1 MDEGLPPAG
10 ATMRVRALRRQYRL
24 ARNGY
29 RGAVAGGGLSPGGAV
44 RKRRYGNRDEP
55 TIREHGAASAA
66 GDACAAGRDRPD
78 VRPGAGHDDREHP
91 GRGHRSG
98 RTAGPRRRRHR
109 RRGGRRDDRR
119 RVHGRRGSGRAAR
132 PEPVRPL
139 RGDGGA
145 GRLPD
150 EPAGRRAGP
159 RGPDRVAGDGSGRR
173 QRERDGRGDRRA
185 AGGRRDQRGRRRGH
199 HPRPDRGGPHRP
211 QLPELPA
218 TGARGAARRPGVA
231 RQPGVQVRPELPRHR
246 RRRGRL
252 TRQLLLHRRHQRHRR
267 GQRHVR
273 RQPQHRD
280 HPGAA
285 GADRGHPGRVR
296 RRPRAAVERRHQVG
310 HQPAPSRAARGTT
323 RGWSSPSASGCGA
336 TGRRSPRTP
345 TATPPAT
352 PTPIRTPTSRA
363 T

>member
-1 MDEGLPPAG
+1 MTNPRFESTARRAPLAMLALLVVTAPTFARAQVTTTGNIRVAATDQDGLPVPG
-10 ATMRVRALRRQYRL
+10 AAVTAAAEDAATTRVALTDATGLAELRALNPSARYVVTVELAGFRTSRQ
-24 ARNGY
+24 
-29 RGAVAGGGLSPGGAV
+29 AGVLV
-44 RKRRYGNRDEP
+44 
-55 TIREHGAASAA
+55 
-66 GDACAAGRDRPD
+66 
-78 VRPGAGHDDREHP
+78 
-91 GRGHRSG
+91 
-98 RTAGPRRRRHR
+98 
-109 RRGGRRDDRR
+109 
-119 RVHGRRGSGRAAR
+119 
-132 PEPVRPL
+132 
-139 RGDGGA
+139 
-145 GRLPD
+145 
-150 EPAGRRAGP
+150 
-159 RGPDRVAGDGSGRR
+159 RGPDRVAGGGSGRR
-173 QRERDGRGDRRA
+173 QRDRDGRGDRRA
-185 AGGRRDQRGRRRGH
+185 AGGGRDERGRRRGH

-252 TRQLLLHRRHQRHRR
+252 ARQLLLHRRHQRHRR

-310 HQPAPSRAARGTT
+310 HQPAPTRAARGTT

-345 TATPPAT
+345 TGTPPAT